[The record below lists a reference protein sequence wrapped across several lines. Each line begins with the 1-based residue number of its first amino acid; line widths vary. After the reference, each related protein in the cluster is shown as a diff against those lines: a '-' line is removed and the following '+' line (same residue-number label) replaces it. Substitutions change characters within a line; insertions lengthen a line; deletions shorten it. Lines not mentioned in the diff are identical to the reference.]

1 MFIVPG
7 KKESW
12 QRNRAIELVSVHV
25 IVPAIK
31 PGTPPGN
38 MKFALLGSDDQG
50 PNDLPTRLVGSST
63 LALSRV
69 FPNNKPQ
76 TNRDIVLSALSFIKR
91 KSKEAEGQD
100 DTELKKYIS
109 NLETRYLGSPRSHPD
124 SVPQTSTS

>member
-1 MFIVPG
+1 MFIVPS

-25 IVPAIK
+25 IIPAIK
-31 PGTPPGN
+31 PGTPPDN

-63 LALSRV
+63 LALSKV

-76 TNRDIVLSALSFIKR
+76 ANREIVQSALSYIKR
-91 KSKEAEGQD
+91 WSNNGPEGQ
-100 DTELKKYIS
+100 EKLRKHIS
-109 NLETRYLGSPRSHPD
+109 MLEDKYLGPSRSLPDNVKHPKFF
-124 SVPQTSTS
+124 

>member
-50 PNDLPTRLVGSST
+50 PNDLPTRLVVVRPSHCRESSPTTNLKQTET
-63 LALSRV
+63 L
-69 FPNNKPQ
+69 F
-76 TNRDIVLSALSFIKR
+76 
-91 KSKEAEGQD
+91 
-100 DTELKKYIS
+100 
-109 NLETRYLGSPRSHPD
+109 
-124 SVPQTSTS
+124 